1 MLAASCSTRSSW
13 DEDATWFGYWS
24 GQAQV
29 FTKGQRATVRLDGKP
44 GPITLGPVKV
54 FFASA
59 GMKMETGWMP
69 PPEEGSKPVG
79 QVAFLVG
86 LEPSSRYDVEIDGEE
101 MFETQTDSG
110 GILELRLAPDH
121 KAGIRVHKAL

>member
-1 MLAASCSTRSSW
+1 
-13 DEDATWFGYWS
+13 
-24 GQAQV
+24 
-29 FTKGQRATVRLDGKP
+29 
-44 GPITLGPVKV
+44 V

-59 GMKMETGWMP
+59 GMKMETGWLP
-69 PPEEGSKPVG
+69 PPEEGAKPVG

-86 LEPSSRYDVEIDGEE
+86 LEPSARYDVEIDGEE
-101 MFETQTDSG
+101 MFETQADSG